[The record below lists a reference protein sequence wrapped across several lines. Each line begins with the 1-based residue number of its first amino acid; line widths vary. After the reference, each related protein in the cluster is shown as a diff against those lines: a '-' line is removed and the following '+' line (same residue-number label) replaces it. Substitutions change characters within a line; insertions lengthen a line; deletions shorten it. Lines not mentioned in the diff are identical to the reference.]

1 VGTIGVLRMNLG
13 SIRGKSVEEGL
24 TFDAVC
30 EHCGKGFD
38 LELELGRSEI
48 REVARPQ
55 PLA

>member
-1 VGTIGVLRMNLG
+1 MNLG